1 MRAQGREQRGAQD
14 AHLVEA
20 VLQEQLQGRVGSPAG
35 EPVSADR
42 RGPPG

>member
-1 MRAQGREQRGAQD
+1 MRAQGREQRGARD

-20 VLQEQLQGRVGSPAG
+20 VLQEQLQGRVGPAAG
-35 EPVSADR
+35 EPLSAGR